1 MYLDDSMCGLQ
12 ALAAAGAAAA
22 SSASAAAA
30 GSTNDSTS
38 GGAEGASTAAA
49 AATPAAAAA
58 AAPAAAAR
66 GITPAQQEGLTTLR
80 RILTNVSQQPPDAKF
95 FRLSAKSSKLQQLLA
110 QPLLRA
116 AVLAAGFRP
125 VLEEGTVSDP
135 QGQMVLIASDS
146 SGGGVQAAA
155 RVLLQLLDGGAG
167 EGVPEVADGAPVV

>member
-1 MYLDDSMCGLQ
+1 
-12 ALAAAGAAAA
+12 
-22 SSASAAAA
+22 
-30 GSTNDSTS
+30 
-38 GGAEGASTAAA
+38 
-49 AATPAAAAA
+49 
-58 AAPAAAAR
+58 
-66 GITPAQQEGLTTLR
+66 
-80 RILTNVSQQPPDAKF
+80 
-95 FRLSAKSSKLQQLLA
+95 LQQLLA